1 MNKAIALFI
10 FTVTASFGYAGN
22 TGGGVHKPT
31 PKSNDSIAITTSNI
45 AIFKIITTPPPSNT
59 NNGSLKKAGKVAR
72 TSNTHPAMYAPP
84 IHYVKPLS

>member
-45 AIFKIITTPPPSNT
+45 AIFFNPIIQSKIYF
-59 NNGSLKKAGKVAR
+59 R
-72 TSNTHPAMYAPP
+72 
-84 IHYVKPLS
+84 